1 MSCYLI
7 ADVKPGKVLHTS
19 VKALTSFADLCQ
31 TSGSWTECCSVED
44 KNRKCQHIVLS
55 ILVSVVGF
63 KIVDDCPL
71 NVMDS
76 NKVNFIYW
84 IVSYIVCKQTFEMVI
99 FWHSKA
105 SV

>member
-7 ADVKPGKVLHTS
+7 ADVKPGKVLLTP

-31 TSGSWTECCSVED
+31 TSRSWMRSFNTEYCSVED
-44 KNRKCQHIVLS
+44 KKRKCQHRVLS

-63 KIVDDCPL
+63 KIVDHCPL

-76 NKVNFIYW
+76 KKV
-84 IVSYIVCKQTFEMVI
+84 
-99 FWHSKA
+99 
-105 SV
+105 